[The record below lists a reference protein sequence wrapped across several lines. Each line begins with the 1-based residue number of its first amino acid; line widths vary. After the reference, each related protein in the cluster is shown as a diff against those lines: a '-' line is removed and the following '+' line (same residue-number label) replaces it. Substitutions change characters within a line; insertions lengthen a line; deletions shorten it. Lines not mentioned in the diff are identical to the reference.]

1 MSTVVE
7 LRGRAE
13 HCRSAAYSLPVVST
27 VEEARALGLRIAE
40 QLASLSG
47 HEALLCLSS
56 LQDVQAVLTARVSRL
71 QDEMAATRRELQ
83 RVDAAV
89 RTCRQ
94 YGETAAGAGRRSR

>member
-1 MSTVVE
+1 
-7 LRGRAE
+7 
-13 HCRSAAYSLPVVST
+13 
-27 VEEARALGLRIAE
+27 
-40 QLASLSG
+40 
-47 HEALLCLSS
+47 
-56 LQDVQAVLTARVSRL
+56 VQAVLTARVARL